1 MMTIK
6 YFQMSGACSGLS
18 YKISE
23 AIASYKQWVERNP
36 QLVTDSET
44 VLKWSSYVLSGYV
57 RNSAVLSELIFSSA
71 NLITFLNDRILS
83 GKFELKEHQ
92 YSRLESILSVV
103 EMLEVFLEIAG
114 LTFGGP
120 AVRWAVIVAV
130 QILK

>member
-1 MMTIK
+1 
-6 YFQMSGACSGLS
+6 MSGRLGGGCGLS
-18 YKISE
+18 YKLSE

-92 YSRLESILSVV
+92 YSRLEIILSVV

-114 LTFGGP
+114 LRFGGP
-120 AVRWAVIVAV
+120 AGRWAVIVAV
-130 QILK
+130 QVLK